1 MTTKRLAEIEK
12 LLSGI
17 IQFETLEMPN
27 GSFRFGLV
35 GRTSINLCE
44 HKHTCVRPSDQCF
57 VQVVCGEMVAVY
69 TSCKIEIEKNRIIF
83 SSRGQ
88 KTVVWTGERK

>member
-1 MTTKRLAEIEK
+1 MTTKKLAEIEK

-17 IQFETLEMPN
+17 IPFKERGIPN
-27 GSFRFGLV
+27 GNYRSGLV
-35 GRTSINLCE
+35 GRTRINLCT
-44 HKHTCVRPSDQCF
+44 HTHTCFRAADQCY

-83 SSRGQ
+83 SSGGQ
-88 KTVVWTGERK
+88 RTVVWTGGII